1 MNISLICTGKTT
13 EPYVQTG
20 MGLYLERLRHYCKIT
35 MVELEAGKGEPAQL
49 RKKEGEAIL
58 KRVEKQD
65 ILVLLDEKGK
75 EVTSAGFAEL
85 LKHHQNISTKNLIF
99 AIGGAYGFSEEVYQ
113 RANLKLAL
121 SQLTF
126 PHQLVRVI
134 FLEQLYR
141 GFTLIKGEKY
151 HH

>member
-13 EPYVQTG
+13 EPYVQGG
-20 MGLYLERLRHYCKIT
+20 MGLYLERLKHYCKFAL
-35 MVELEAGKGEPAQL
+35 VEIEAGKGDADQI
-49 RKKEGEAIL
+49 RKRETESIFKKVGEKDFLI
-58 KRVEKQD
+58 
-65 ILVLLDEKGK
+65 LLDEKGK
-75 EVTSAGFAEL
+75 EVTSAGFSEI

-99 AIGGAYGFSEEVYQ
+99 VIGGAYGFSEEVYV
-113 RANLKLAL
+113 RANFKIAL
-121 SQLTF
+121 SKMTF

-141 GFTLIKGEKY
+141 GFTILKGEKY